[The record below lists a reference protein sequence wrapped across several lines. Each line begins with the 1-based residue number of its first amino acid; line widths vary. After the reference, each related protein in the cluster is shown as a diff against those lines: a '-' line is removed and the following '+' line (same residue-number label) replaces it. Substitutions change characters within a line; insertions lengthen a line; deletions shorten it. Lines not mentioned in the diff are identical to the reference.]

1 MPAIEISFD
10 EFELK
15 LILFPVWRT
24 RFAYIAN
31 CH

>member
-1 MPAIEISFD
+1 MAVNEISFD

-24 RFAYIAN
+24 RFAYIGN

>member
-1 MPAIEISFD
+1 MAVNEISFD

-15 LILFPVWRT
+15 LILFHAWRT
-24 RFAYIAN
+24 RFAYIGN

>member
-1 MPAIEISFD
+1 MAVNEISFD

-15 LILFPVWRT
+15 LILSSVWRT
-24 RFAYIAN
+24 RFAYIGN